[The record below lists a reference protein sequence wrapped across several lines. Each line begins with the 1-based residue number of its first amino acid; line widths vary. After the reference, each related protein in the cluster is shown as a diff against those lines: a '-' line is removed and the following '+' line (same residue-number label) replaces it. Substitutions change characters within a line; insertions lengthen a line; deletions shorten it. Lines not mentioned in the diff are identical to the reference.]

1 MKYRTALGLF
11 ASLIAFGLIGTLFL
25 LFKGHHIMGTSQQ
38 FPWGLL
44 ISTYVFF
51 VVSST
56 GLCLVSSI
64 GHVFGIAPFHAVAK
78 RSVVLA
84 IITLMAGFLVMGI
97 ETPQPLHMLYMMV
110 SPNWTSAIF
119 WMGSLYGVYLVFLFG
134 EFWYMIMRENHAKA
148 RLFAMLA
155 FFSAIAA
162 HSNLG
167 AVFGF
172 LHARPYWEGPYMPI
186 YFILSA
192 LLSGSA
198 ILILLFYLH
207 EGKDS
212 SSPVVPAIA
221 KLLTLFLSITIF
233 FTIWKVL
240 TGLYG
245 HVPGKAD
252 AYRALLTG
260 PYALN
265 FWLLEVAV
273 GMVIPLVLLLRNKTR
288 KAAFTAAA
296 LSILGIFFMRYDLV
310 MVGQVVPLDVIDQMP
325 LPVTLLKYTPT
336 WVEWAVVSLG
346 IGFTGLCYLLAEKRF
361 DLNSPV
367 SGPHKTSASISD
379 HANVV
384 G

>member
-1 MKYRTALGLF
+1 MKYRTGLWF
-11 ASLIAFGLIGTLFL
+11 FGGLIAFGIVGTLVL
-25 LFKGHHIMGTSQQ
+25 LFKGHHSMGTSQQ

-64 GHVFGIAPFHAVAK
+64 GHVFGIEPFHAVAK

-134 EFWYMIMRENHAKA
+134 EFWYMIWRENHVKA
-148 RLFAMLA
+148 RRFAILA

-198 ILILLFYLH
+198 ILILIFYLR
-207 EGKDS
+207 EGKES
-212 SSPVVPAIA
+212 NSPVVPAIA

-233 FTIWKVL
+233 FTIWKIL

-245 HVPGKAD
+245 HVPGKAE
-252 AYRALLTG
+252 AYLALLTG

-265 FWLLEVAV
+265 FWILEVTV
-273 GMVIPLVLLLRNKTR
+273 GMVTPLTLLLVKKTR
-288 KAAFTAAA
+288 RAAFTAAA

-310 MVGQVVPLDVIDQMP
+310 MVGQVVPLDVIDHLP
-325 LPVTLLKYTPT
+325 LPVTLLTYSPT

-346 IGFTGLCYLLAEKRF
+346 MGFTGLCYLLAEKRF
-361 DLNSPV
+361 DLSSPA
-367 SGPHKTSASISD
+367 SEPNKTSASAASPVD
-379 HANVV
+379 LVS
-384 G
+384 